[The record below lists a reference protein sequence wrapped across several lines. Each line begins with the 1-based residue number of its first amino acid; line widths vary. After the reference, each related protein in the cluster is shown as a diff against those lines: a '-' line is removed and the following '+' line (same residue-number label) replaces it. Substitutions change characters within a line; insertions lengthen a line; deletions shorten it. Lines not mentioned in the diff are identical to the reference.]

1 MKNLLITII
10 VASYNSKDYILET
23 LESCINQQYQNIEI
37 IIVDDCSSDN
47 SVELIK
53 QWCKEKKSTSPKIR
67 CILVE
72 SERNK
77 GIPANLN
84 NALPFI
90 NGDWIKCIGSDDILL
105 PEAISEFVNRLEK
118 CSNLD
123 NIGAVFTYFQ
133 TFGYSVNVSTRYPSS
148 WTRT

>member
-67 CILVE
+67 CILVK
-72 SERNK
+72 SEK
-77 GIPANLN
+77 
-84 NALPFI
+84 
-90 NGDWIKCIGSDDILL
+90 K
-105 PEAISEFVNRLEK
+105 
-118 CSNLD
+118 
-123 NIGAVFTYFQ
+123 
-133 TFGYSVNVSTRYPSS
+133 
-148 WTRT
+148 